1 MMKIKKRWI
10 ILMTAMTL
18 IAVAGVFVGEPTF
31 ECDWSV
37 VSAADVAWLITATIF
52 VLMMTPGL
60 SFFYGGMV
68 GAKNVISTMLQS
80 FIAMGLI
87 SVLWVVIG
95 FSLCFGDDIGGVIGN
110 PLTFLMFQNV
120 GAEVYTTPA
129 GNVLGGATIPLAL
142 FALFQ
147 MKFAIITPSLIT
159 GSFAERAL
167 LGIPVLHDV
176 LLFLYLLS
184 AGPHDMASRGAF
196 PSLGCS
202 RFCRWHRRS
211 CLVGY
216 RSSGWSYLSRKTEH
230 GEK

>member
-1 MMKIKKRWI
+1 MKVKKRWV

-18 IAVAGVFVGEPTF
+18 IAFAGVFVGEPTF

-37 VSAADVAWLITATIF
+37 ISAADVAWLITATIF

-110 PLTFLMFQNV
+110 PLTFPMFHNV

-129 GNVLGGATIPLAL
+129 GNILGGATIPLAL

-147 MKFAIITPSLIT
+147 MKFAITNHR
-159 GSFAERAL
+159 FVCRACEI
-167 LGIPVLHDV
+167 LGLHVLHDV
-176 LLFLYLLS
+176 LLLCYLLS
-184 AGPHDMASRGAF
+184 AGPHDVASRGTVYAM
-196 PSLGCS
+196 GCD
-202 RFCRWHRRS
+202 
-211 CLVGY
+211 
-216 RSSGWSYLSRKTEH
+216 
-230 GEK
+230 

>member
-1 MMKIKKRWI
+1 MKVKKRWI
-10 ILMTAMTL
+10 TLMTAMTI
-18 IAVAGVFVGEPTF
+18 IAIAGLAVGEPSF

-37 VSAADVAWLITATIF
+37 ISAADVAWLITATIF

-110 PLTFLMFQNV
+110 PLTFPMFHGV
-120 GAEVYTTPA
+120 GGAVYTTPA

-147 MKFAIITPSLIT
+147 MKFAIRARQVLSLY
-159 GSFAERAL
+159 
-167 LGIPVLHDV
+167 VLHDV
-176 LLFLYLLS
+176 LLLYYILS
-184 AGPHDMASRGAF
+184 AGTHDMAPRGF
-196 PSLGCS
+196 VHEVGRHRL
-202 RFCRWHRRS
+202 CRWYRRPRIIR
-211 CLVGY
+211 Y
-216 RSSGWSYLSRKTEH
+216 RSSGRCHLPRTTE
-230 GEK
+230 G